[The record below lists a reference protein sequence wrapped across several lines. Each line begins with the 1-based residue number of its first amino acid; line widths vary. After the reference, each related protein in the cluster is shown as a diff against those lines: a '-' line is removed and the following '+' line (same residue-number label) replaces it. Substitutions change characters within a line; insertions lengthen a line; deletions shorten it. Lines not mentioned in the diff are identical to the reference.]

1 MVSLSLSKNLGLEG
15 LCDMLKVDL
24 KRGLTAAD
32 LPERREHFGSNEA
45 KKPEAEGFWAKVW
58 DALQEFMLR
67 VLMVAGSFS
76 IIVDMLV
83 SDAQGRKLGKFQAF
97 LNEIF
102 YGNKIKFNY
111 YCFSLD

>member
-1 MVSLSLSKNLGLEG
+1 MDV
-15 LCDMLKVDL
+15 

-97 LNEIF
+97 DKRDLF
-102 YGNKIKFNY
+102 WAQNKI
-111 YCFSLD
+111 